1 MAVATASY
9 ADAVH
14 DAFDAASARVPI
26 VSHDVDLAGHAI
38 RLRFAGDQL
47 DQRLAPAFGHLA
59 RPPAGTEPALTIDA
73 WDRAAHPIGP
83 PAPPWDVTSYGTRE
97 RILGIDA
104 DELRASYDAGHG
116 LLSLHRPGSSRAAF
130 IARDAQ
136 DVPRWVARMPFRY
149 VLGWWAG
156 DTGLTFVHA
165 AAVGR
170 DDACLL
176 LPGSSGSGKS
186 TTALAADDAGLT
198 FLADDLCLLDAAT
211 RTAYAPFRWAK
222 AEADALE
229 LVPGLRSRIT
239 ETEEGQS
246 MLRPANLV
254 RSARIVGL
262 ALPHVTGRTETSVRP
277 AKPAEAVFAL
287 GPSTLVE
294 GNGAG
299 HGSLAM
305 LASLAKHVPAA
316 HVDVGTDMAGVVAAL
331 EGLLERWA
339 S

>member
-1 MAVATASY
+1 VAVATASY

-14 DAFDAASARVPI
+14 DAFDAASTKVPI
-26 VSHDVDLAGHAI
+26 RTHEVDLAGRAI
-38 RLRFAGDQL
+38 RLRFAGDRL
-47 DQRLAPAFGHLA
+47 DARLAPAFGHLA
-59 RPPAGTEPALTIDA
+59 APAAGTEPALVIEA
-73 WDRAAHPIGP
+73 WDRSAHAVAP

-97 RILGIDA
+97 RIVGIDPR
-104 DELRASYDAGHG
+104 ELRASYDSGHG

-130 IARDAQ
+130 IARDAA

-149 VLGWWAG
+149 LLGWWAG
-156 DTGLTFVHA
+156 DVGLTFVHA

-170 DDACLL
+170 DDVCVL

-198 FLADDLCLLDAAT
+198 FLADDLCLLDPAA
-211 RTAYAPFRWAK
+211 RTAHAPYRWAK
-222 AEADALE
+222 AEADALA

-254 RSARIVGL
+254 RSARVVGL

-277 AKPAEAVFAL
+277 ARPAEAVFAL

-305 LASLAKHVPAA
+305 LAALAKRVPAA
-316 HVDVGTDMAGVVAAL
+316 HLDVGTDMGGVVAAL
-331 EGLLERWA
+331 DGLLERWA